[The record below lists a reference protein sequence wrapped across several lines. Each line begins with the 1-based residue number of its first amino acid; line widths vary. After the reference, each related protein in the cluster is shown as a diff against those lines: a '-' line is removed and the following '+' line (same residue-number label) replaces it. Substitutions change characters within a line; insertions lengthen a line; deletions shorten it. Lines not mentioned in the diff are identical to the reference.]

1 MDQKDLE
8 TLARIEAKI
17 DALLD
22 YLDEANA
29 RNAQAR
35 AKLKSIMEKN

>member
-1 MDQKDLE
+1 MNQKDLE
-8 TLARIEAKI
+8 TLTRIEAKI

-22 YLDEANA
+22 YLDAANA